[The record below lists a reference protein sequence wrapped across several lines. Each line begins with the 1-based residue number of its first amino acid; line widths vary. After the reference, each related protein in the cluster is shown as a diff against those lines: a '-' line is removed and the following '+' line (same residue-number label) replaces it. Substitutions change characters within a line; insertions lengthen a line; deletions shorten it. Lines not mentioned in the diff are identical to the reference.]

1 LVAIEAGV
9 GLLVGVV
16 DLGDQVPP
24 AAPLDPPSSCWR
36 RASSC
41 EAACGVRGGWPWPP
55 GRRGSWANP
64 WLANFDLDDLVGDL
78 RVVDPGA
85 VDRDAFDASCFGA
98 CWACLACVGSSAPY
112 FLEGLPSLVAP
123 ACLGYLVQD
132 SFQES
137 EILYFVAS
145 SVSRDFDH
153 LESSVILW
161 TAAAFVSWD

>member
-1 LVAIEAGV
+1 MVAIEAGV

-98 CWACLACVGSSAPY
+98 CWACLACVGSSAPSRKKVWSEQLKGLDRDSSHNMWVEM
-112 FLEGLPSLVAP
+112 FGEGHFFHAI
-123 ACLGYLVQD
+123 VQ
-132 SFQES
+132 
-137 EILYFVAS
+137 
-145 SVSRDFDH
+145 
-153 LESSVILW
+153 
-161 TAAAFVSWD
+161 